1 MSRNVE
7 RVLEFIDT
15 WSRNDVDA
23 VMAFF
28 AEDAVYHNIPVEPVR
43 GHDAIRAVI
52 RSFAGMAS
60 EIEWITHHAA
70 ETAEGVV
77 LTERLDRFKMGA
89 RWVELPVMGSFELRD
104 GLIVAWRDYFDLS
117 QFQRQ
122 LPDSEG
128 GGGS

>member
-1 MSRNVE
+1 MSDNVK
-7 RVLEFIDT
+7 RVLEFIDV

-28 AEDAVYHNIPVEPVR
+28 ADDAVYHNIPVEPVR
-43 GHDAIRAVI
+43 GREAIRAVI
-52 RSFAGMAS
+52 QGFTGMAS

-77 LTERLDRFKMGA
+77 LTERLDRFKMGE

-104 GLIVAWRDYFDLS
+104 GRIVAWRDYFDMA

-122 LPDSEG
+122 LPG
-128 GGGS
+128 AGA

>member
-1 MSRNVE
+1 MSRNLE

-28 AEDAVYHNIPVEPVR
+28 ADDAVYHNIPVDPVR
-43 GHDAIRAVI
+43 GREAIRAVI
-52 RSFAGMAS
+52 QGFAGMAS
-60 EIEWITHHAA
+60 EVEWITHRAA

-77 LTERLDRFKMGA
+77 LTERTDRFKIGD

-104 GLIVAWRDYFDLS
+104 GRIVAWRDYFDMA
-117 QFQRQ
+117 QFQKQ
-122 LPDSEG
+122 LPAPAG
-128 GGGS
+128 G